1 MTGTHTET
9 IPLVDETQLRL
20 TIGEPDGAVRGG
32 VVVLHES
39 RGMTSRTRAIVEALA
54 GEGWLAV
61 APHLYHRDDP
71 GIDEQTGEDEAV
83 DRAMAAISGESVLAD
98 SDVAFGMLADRGVPS
113 DRMAVLGFDLGATAA
128 LVVAAQR
135 SLGAVITV
143 SAGGVTTPL
152 SAGLPALLDV
162 VGELT
167 CPWLGLYGERGDPV
181 DPTDVDRLRE
191 AAHASARVV
200 DVVVYPSRE
209 HRFDADEQAA
219 VQPDPLDE
227 GNSEEATKMEA
238 RSRVLNWL
246 DAHLR

>member
-1 MTGTHTET
+1 MTPTRTET
-9 IPLVDETQLRL
+9 IPLVDETQLRV

-39 RGMTSRTRAIVEALA
+39 RGVTSRTQAIVEALA
-54 GEGWLAV
+54 GEGWLAI

-71 GIDEQTGEDEAV
+71 GIDEHTGDDEAA
-83 DRAMAAISGESVLAD
+83 DRGAAAVTGESVLAD
-98 SDVAFGMLADRGVPS
+98 SDAAFGMLADRGVTS

-135 SLGAVITV
+135 SLGAVVTV
-143 SAGGVTTPL
+143 SAAGVAEPL
-152 SAGLPALLDV
+152 ASGLPALLDV

-181 DPTDVDRLRE
+181 DPAEVDRLRA
-191 AAHASARVV
+191 AAHASGRVV

-209 HRFDADEQAA
+209 HRFDADEQAG

-227 GNSEEATKMEA
+227 GSAEATKMEA

>member
-9 IPLVDETQLRL
+9 IPLVDETQLRV
-20 TIGEPDGAVRGG
+20 TIGEPENAVRGG

-39 RGMTSRTRAIVEALA
+39 RGITSRTQAIVEALA
-54 GEGWLAV
+54 GEGWLAI

-71 GIDEQTGEDEAV
+71 GIDEQTGEDDVV
-83 DRAMAAISGESVLAD
+83 DRAAAVVTGESVLAD
-98 SDVAFGMLADRGVPS
+98 SDAAFGMLADRGVTS

-135 SLGAVITV
+135 SLGAVVTV
-143 SAGGVTTPL
+143 SAGGVAKPL
-152 SAGLPALLDV
+152 STGLPALVDV

-181 DPTDVDRLRE
+181 DPSDVDRLRE
-191 AAHASARVV
+191 AAHSSGRVV

-219 VQPDPLDE
+219 AQPDPLDE

>member
-1 MTGTHTET
+1 MTPTHTET
-9 IPLVDETQLRL
+9 IPLVDETQLRV
-20 TIGEPDGAVRGG
+20 TVGEPDGALRGG

-39 RGMTSRTRAIVEALA
+39 RGMTSRTEAIVEALS

-71 GIDEQTGEDEAV
+71 GIDEQTGEDEVV
-83 DRAMAAISGESVLAD
+83 DRAAAAISGESILAD
-98 SDVAFGMLADRGVPS
+98 SDAAFGMLADRGVPS

-143 SAGGVTTPL
+143 SAGGVAKPL
-152 SAGLPALLDV
+152 SAGLPALVDV

-167 CPWLGLYGERGDPV
+167 CPWLGLYGDRGDPV
-181 DPTDVDRLRE
+181 DPADVDLLRA
-191 AAHASARVV
+191 AAHASGRVV
-200 DVVVYPSRE
+200 DVVVYPQRE